1 MLEPMA
7 EPVLAARGVHVRFDT
22 AAGPIHAVRGVDL
35 DIHAAETVALV
46 GESGSG
52 KSAFAKS
59 FLRLHQPPFTTPR
72 THIEGKIVLSRPDG
86 PVDLVALSDAEM
98 RAVRARDIGIV
109 FQDALSALNPTQRA
123 GEQIAEA
130 LREARP
136 DIRRKEAK
144 AMAVDILDRVGIPDA
159 GTRSR
164 AYPHQLSGGQ
174 RQRVMIAIA
183 AIRAPQLLVADEPTT
198 ALDVTAQ
205 ARLLRLLK
213 DFQIESRMAM
223 LFITHD
229 LNIVAEIADR
239 VAVMHQGQ
247 IVEIAPTREIF
258 GAPQHDYTKLL
269 LASLPGRR
277 PRLARAPQ
285 SAEVPGAPLIEA
297 SDISVTF
304 GGTMLRR
311 ALPVNALR
319 SVNLSVYP
327 GERLGIVGESGS
339 GKTTL
344 GRVILGLQSPTAGV
358 LRVGGWN
365 PLRLDRDEAIRFRR
379 RVQVVFQDS
388 AASLDPRM
396 TVGRSVRE
404 GLDIHRIGR
413 PNDRD
418 ARVRA
423 ALEQVG
429 LNPDFASRFPHML
442 SGGERQRVNIA
453 RSLVVEPDILIAD
466 EPVSALDVSIQAQI
480 LDLLNALSADLG
492 LTMVFISH
500 DLWVVRELCERI
512 AVMKDGEIV
521 ETGQTEQL
529 FEAPSHPYT
538 RDLLE
543 SAPQLPEP
551 VISGVGVL

>member
-1 MLEPMA
+1 MLERMA
-7 EPVLAARGVHVRFDT
+7 EPILAARGVHVRFDT
-22 AAGPIHAVRGVDL
+22 AAGQVHAVRGVDL
-35 DIHAAETVALV
+35 DIHASETVALV

-72 THIEGKIVLSRPDG
+72 THIEGNIVLSRPDG
-86 PVDLVALSDAEM
+86 PIDLIALSDAEM
-98 RAVRARDIGIV
+98 RAARARDIGII
-109 FQDALSALNPTQRA
+109 FQDALSALNPTKRA

-130 LREARP
+130 LGEASPGIRP
-136 DIRRKEAK
+136 EEAK

-159 GTRSR
+159 GTKSR

-183 AIRAPQLLVADEPTT
+183 AVRSPQLLIADEPTT
-198 ALDVTAQ
+198 ALDVTVQ

-213 DFQIESRMAM
+213 DIQIESRMAM

-229 LNIVAEIADR
+229 LTIVAEIADR
-239 VAVMHQGQ
+239 VAVMNQGQ

-258 GAPQHDYTKLL
+258 GAPRHDYTKHL

-277 PRLARAPQ
+277 ARPAHGPKAGRQ
-285 SAEVPGAPLIEA
+285 SDDPLIRA
-297 SDISVTF
+297 SGVSVTF
-304 GGTMLRR
+304 GGTMFRK
-311 ALPVNALR
+311 APPVHALR
-319 SVNLSVYP
+319 SVDLSVYR

-344 GRVILGLQSPTAGV
+344 GRVILGLQSPTAGS
-358 LRVGGWN
+358 LRVGGRN
-365 PLRLDRDEAIRFRR
+365 PFRLNRDETLRFRR
-379 RVQVVFQDS
+379 KTQVVFQDT

-396 TVGRSVRE
+396 AIGQSVWE
-404 GLDIHRIGR
+404 GLEIHRIGK
-413 PNDRD
+413 PDDRD

-429 LNPDFASRFPHML
+429 LNPEFAGRFPHML

-453 RSLVVEPDILIAD
+453 RSLVIEPEILIAD

-480 LDLLNALSADLG
+480 LDLLNALHDDLG

-500 DLWVVRELCERI
+500 DLWVVRELCERV

-538 RDLLE
+538 RDLLG
-543 SAPQLPEP
+543 SVSSLPE
-551 VISGVGVL
+551 IGAHINRL

>member
-7 EPVLAARGVHVRFDT
+7 EPILAARDVHVRFDT
-22 AAGPIHAVRGVDL
+22 AAGQVHAVRGVDL
-35 DIHAAETVALV
+35 DIHASETVALV

-86 PVDLVALSDAEM
+86 PIDLIALSDAEM
-98 RAVRARDIGIV
+98 RAARARDIGII
-109 FQDALSALNPTQRA
+109 FQDALSALNPTRRA

-130 LREARP
+130 LGEASP
-136 DIRRKEAK
+136 DIRPTEAK

-159 GTRSR
+159 RTRSR

-183 AIRAPQLLVADEPTT
+183 AVRSPQLLIADEPTT
-198 ALDVTAQ
+198 ALDVTVQ

-213 DFQIESRMAM
+213 DIQIESRMAM

-229 LNIVAEIADR
+229 LTIVAEIADR

-258 GAPQHDYTKLL
+258 GAPQHDYTKHL

-277 PRLARAPQ
+277 SRPAHGPKAARL
-285 SAEVPGAPLIEA
+285 SDNPLIRA
-297 SDISVTF
+297 RGISVTF
-304 GGTMLRR
+304 GGTMFRK
-311 ALPVNALR
+311 APPVYALR
-319 SVNLSVYP
+319 SVDLSVYP

-344 GRVILGLQSPTAGV
+344 GRVILGLQSPTEGM
-358 LRVGGWN
+358 LRVGGRN
-365 PLRLDRDEAIRFRR
+365 PFRLNRDEAIRFRR
-379 RVQVVFQDS
+379 KVQVVFQDT

-396 TVGRSVRE
+396 AVGQSVWE
-404 GLDIHRIGR
+404 GLDIHRIGK
-413 PNDRD
+413 PGDRG

-429 LNPDFASRFPHML
+429 LNPEFASRFPHTL

-453 RSLVVEPDILIAD
+453 RSLVIEPEILIAD

-480 LDLLNALSADLG
+480 LDLLNALHDDLG

-538 RDLLE
+538 RDLLGCV
-543 SAPQLPEP
+543 SSLPEIGAK
-551 VISGVGVL
+551 VDRL